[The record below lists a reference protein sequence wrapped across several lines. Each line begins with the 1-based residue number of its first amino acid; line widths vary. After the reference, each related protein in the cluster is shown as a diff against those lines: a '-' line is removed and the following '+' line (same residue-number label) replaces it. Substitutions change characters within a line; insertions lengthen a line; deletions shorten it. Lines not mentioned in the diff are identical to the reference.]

1 MAGEKNCEVEAL
13 EQRCAQL
20 ENDMQKMQERLAWM
34 DMTLNDT
41 GKYIDNLLDR
51 VDKLERQIKFLA
63 SMQDA
68 PAAVRPLS
76 EETPPPH
83 YQLASRAKAIQMHP
97 HLQGHTVAKIQL
109 ITYC

>member
-68 PAAVRPLS
+68 PASVRPLS

-83 YQLASRAKAIQMHP
+83 Y
-97 HLQGHTVAKIQL
+97 
-109 ITYC
+109 

>member
-41 GKYIDNLLDR
+41 GKYIIRNR
-51 VDKLERQIKFLA
+51 KLHGRRKEL
-63 SMQDA
+63 
-68 PAAVRPLS
+68 
-76 EETPPPH
+76 
-83 YQLASRAKAIQMHP
+83 
-97 HLQGHTVAKIQL
+97 
-109 ITYC
+109 